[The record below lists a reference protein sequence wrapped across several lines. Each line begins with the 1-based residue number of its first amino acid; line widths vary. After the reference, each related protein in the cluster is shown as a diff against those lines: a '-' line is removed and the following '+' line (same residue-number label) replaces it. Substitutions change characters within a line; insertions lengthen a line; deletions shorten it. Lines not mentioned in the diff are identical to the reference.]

1 MTSADAVDNE
11 ILEELKSGKRVDTSN
26 FKYDGIVNA
35 IVDAVKKKS
44 ILQSIREASENIT
57 NASRRGH
64 FNGII
69 MHVSSPEHRQV
80 LESLG
85 YHEVGQDLWKK
96 K

>member
-44 ILQSIREASENIT
+44 ILQTIREVSENIT

-64 FNGII
+64 ANGII
-69 MHVSSPEHRQV
+69 MHVSSPEHRQA

-85 YHEVGQDLWKK
+85 YHEVGQDYWKK